1 MDIYKMIYEWYHPPV
16 KEILKEDETMHP
28 EDGCMNECAPD
39 VVLAVL
45 GNKDTNASMPGVG
58 SRLVRIE
65 QINVIYNNVGD
76 KKLYLQFAY
85 TKGDKTFHWGLTYD
99 VANKKL
105 AKLFPNGEV
114 KASDIGRKVFVEIG
128 YCNSKNGEYP
138 SIFGLSDDVQ

>member
-1 MDIYKMIYEWYHPPV
+1 MIYDYYNHNKQPV
-16 KEILKEDETMHP
+16 QEVKKMHP
-28 EDGCMNECAPD
+28 EESCAPD

-65 QINVIYNNVGD
+65 QINIIYNNVGD

-85 TKGDKTFHWGLTYD
+85 AKGDKVFHWGLTYD
-99 VANKKL
+99 VADKKL
-105 AKLFPNGEV
+105 SKLFPNGEV

-138 SIFGLSDDVQ
+138 SVLGLSDDVQ